1 MHAATPAVLAIPP
14 IVHRLQPLVN
24 AALRIVIPMG
34 PNVLMTIRGRKSG
47 LPRTVPVAILRADGR
62 DVVFSPFGEVAWVH
76 NLRAAGRAEIR
87 RGRRR
92 RDVTAV
98 ELTYEEAARYLEI
111 GLGEF
116 MGAPPVIGPMVAG
129 WYGISR
135 RSRATTTQP
144 LPGVTPRSRW
154 RRWARTR
161 PDAYQAGGGGGRSGS
176 PGVAGSNAGGACRAD
191 PPGSPAPVAYTCR
204 IRWLS

>member
-1 MHAATPAVLAIPP
+1 MHAATPAVLRIPP

-24 AALRIVIPMG
+24 AALRFGIPMG

-87 RGRRR
+87 HGRRR

-98 ELTYEEAARYLEI
+98 ELAPEEAARYLEI

-116 MGAPPVIGPMVAG
+116 MGAPVIGPMVAG
-129 WYGISR
+129 WYGITSASTSEDYAVAAQR
-135 RSRATTTQP
+135 HPAFA
-144 LPGVTPRSRW
+144 LADAG
-154 RRWARTR
+154 
-161 PDAYQAGGGGGRSGS
+161 PDAA
-176 PGVAGSNAGGACRAD
+176 
-191 PPGSPAPVAYTCR
+191 
-204 IRWLS
+204 